1 MGASPR
7 PPDYISLEKH
17 RDDHHSVERLLRWVL
32 VTLLTAFAILGL
44 ANAFG
49 QQPSETRVG
58 AAGATFAVSAPD
70 DLRGGLFFQGRFEI
84 VARDAIRSPTLR
96 LASGWFDGIHL
107 NTIEPEPTGTGPE
120 DGGDVTLEF
129 DPLPA
134 GKTLTVYL
142 ELQVNPTSVGRRDQS
157 AELRDG
163 DRTLASVDRRVTI
176 FP

>member
-7 PPDYISLEKH
+7 PPDHISLEKH
-17 RDDHHSVERLLRWVL
+17 RDDDRAVERWLRWIL
-32 VTLLTAFAILGL
+32 VALLTSFAILGL
-44 ANAFG
+44 ANVFG
-49 QQPSETRVG
+49 QQPSENRVD
-58 AAGATFAVSAPD
+58 AAGATLAVSAPD

-84 VARDAIRSPTLR
+84 VAREAIRTPTLR
-96 LASGWFDGIHL
+96 LASGWFDGFHL

-120 DGGDVTLEF
+120 TGGDVTLEF

-142 ELQVNPTSVGRRDQS
+142 ELQVNPTTMGRRDQS

-163 DRTLASVDRRVTI
+163 ERTLASLDRRVTI